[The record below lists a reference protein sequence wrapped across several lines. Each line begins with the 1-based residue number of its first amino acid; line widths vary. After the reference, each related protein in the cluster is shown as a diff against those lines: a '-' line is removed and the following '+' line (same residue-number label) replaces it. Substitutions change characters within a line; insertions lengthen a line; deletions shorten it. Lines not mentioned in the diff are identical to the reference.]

1 MQSWPLLHNEMKRL
15 FDILFS
21 AVLILVLLPLG
32 MVVSIWIVLD
42 DFGSPF
48 FVQQRVGLNG
58 RNFGLLK
65 FRSMRKNAESKGQL
79 TVGMKDNRIT
89 RSGYFIR
96 KYKIDELPQLVN
108 VFLGEMS
115 VVGPRP
121 EVPKYVLLY
130 NEEQQNVLSI
140 KPGITD
146 FASIEYV
153 RENELLSQSPN
164 PEKTYIE
171 EIMPAKLALNLKY
184 VREQSFLTDMKII
197 LRTIKAIL

>member
-1 MQSWPLLHNEMKRL
+1 MKRL

-21 AVLILVLLPLG
+21 AVLIFVLLPFG
-32 MVVSIWIVLD
+32 IVVSIWIILD

-48 FVQQRVGLNG
+48 FMQQRVGLNG
-58 RNFGLLK
+58 KNFGLLK

-108 VFLGEMS
+108 VFMGEMS

-153 RENELLSQSPN
+153 RENELLSQSPH

-197 LRTIKAIL
+197 LQTVKAIL

>member
-1 MQSWPLLHNEMKRL
+1 MKRL
-15 FDILFS
+15 FDICFS
-21 AVLILVLLPLG
+21 LALIIVLLPLAI
-32 MVVSIWIVLD
+32 VVSLWIVFD

-48 FVQQRVGLNG
+48 FVQQRVGLG
-58 RNFGLLK
+58 GKNFGLLK
-65 FRSMRKNAESKGQL
+65 FRSMKKNAELQGQL

-89 RSGYFIR
+89 RSGYVIR

-153 RENELLSQSPN
+153 RENELLSASSD

-171 EIMPAKLALNLKY
+171 EILPAKLQLNLKY
-184 VREQSFLTDMKII
+184 LREQSFLTDMKII
-197 LRTIKAIL
+197 LQTIKAIL

>member
-1 MQSWPLLHNEMKRL
+1 MKRF
-15 FDILFS
+15 FDVLFS
-21 AVLILVLLPLG
+21 GVLIIVLVPLG
-32 MVVSIWIVLD
+32 IVVSILIVLD

-58 RNFGLLK
+58 KNFGLLK

-153 RENELLSQSPN
+153 RENELLSASSD

-171 EIMPAKLALNLKY
+171 EIMPAKLELNLKY
-184 VREQSFLTDMKII
+184 LREQSFLTDIKII
-197 LRTIKAIL
+197 LQTIKAIL

>member
-1 MQSWPLLHNEMKRL
+1 MKRL
-15 FDILFS
+15 FDICFS
-21 AVLILVLLPLG
+21 LALIVVLLPVG
-32 MVVSIWIVLD
+32 IVVSIWIVLD

-48 FVQQRVGLNG
+48 FVQQRVGIG
-58 RNFGLLK
+58 GKNFGLLK
-65 FRSMRKNAESKGQL
+65 FRSMKKNAELQGQL

-96 KYKIDELPQLVN
+96 KYKIDEFPQLIN

-153 RENELLSQSPN
+153 RENELLSASSD

-171 EIMPAKLALNLKY
+171 DIMPAKLELNLKY
-184 VREQSFLTDMKII
+184 LREQSFLTDMKII
-197 LRTIKAIL
+197 LQTIKAIL

>member
-1 MQSWPLLHNEMKRL
+1 MKRF
-15 FDILFS
+15 FDVLFS
-21 AVLILVLLPLG
+21 GVLMIVLLPLG
-32 MVVSIWIVLD
+32 MVVSIWIMLD

-121 EVPKYVLLY
+121 EVPKYVSLY

-153 RENELLSQSPN
+153 RENELLSASSN

-197 LRTIKAIL
+197 LQTVKAIL

>member
-1 MQSWPLLHNEMKRL
+1 MKRI
-15 FDILFS
+15 FDMVFS
-21 AVLILVLLPLG
+21 LALIVVLLPVG
-32 MVVSIWIVLD
+32 MIVSVWIVLD

-48 FVQQRVGLNG
+48 FVQKRVGLG
-58 RNFGLLK
+58 GKNFGLLK

-153 RENELLSQSPN
+153 RENELLSASSD

-171 EIMPAKLALNLKY
+171 EIMPAKLELNLKY
-184 VREQSFLTDMKII
+184 LREQSFLTDMKII
-197 LRTIKAIL
+197 LQTIKAIL

>member
-1 MQSWPLLHNEMKRL
+1 MKRL
-15 FDILFS
+15 FDIIFS
-21 AVLILVLLPLG
+21 LALILVLLPLG
-32 MVVSIWIVLD
+32 FVVSIWIVLD

-48 FVQQRVGLNG
+48 FVQQRVGKG
-58 RNFGLLK
+58 GKNFGLLK
-65 FRSMRKNAESKGQL
+65 FRSMRKNAELKGQL

-96 KYKIDELPQLVN
+96 KFKIDELPQLVN

-153 RENELLSQSPN
+153 RENELLSASSD

-184 VREQSFLTDMKII
+184 LREQSFLTDMKII
-197 LRTIKAIL
+197 LQTIKAIL

>member
-1 MQSWPLLHNEMKRL
+1 MKRL
-15 FDILFS
+15 FDICFS
-21 AVLILVLLPLG
+21 LVLMLLLLPIAC
-32 MVVSIWIVLD
+32 VVSIWIILD

-48 FVQQRVGLNG
+48 FVQQRVGLEG
-58 RNFGLLK
+58 KNFGLLK
-65 FRSMRKNAESKGQL
+65 FRSMRKNAEAKGQL
-79 TVGMKDNRIT
+79 TVGMKDSRIT

-130 NEEQQNVLSI
+130 NEQQQNVLSI

-146 FASIEYV
+146 FASVEYV
-153 RENELLSQSPN
+153 RENELLSASSD

-171 EIMPAKLALNLKY
+171 EIMPAKLELNLKY
-184 VREQSFLTDMKII
+184 LREQSFLTDMKII
-197 LRTIKAIL
+197 LQTIKAIL

>member
-1 MQSWPLLHNEMKRL
+1 MKRL

-21 AVLILVLLPLG
+21 AVLMLVLLPLG

-58 RNFGLLK
+58 QNFGLLK

-79 TVGMKDNRIT
+79 TVGMKDNRII

-121 EVPKYVLLY
+121 EVPKFVLLY

-197 LRTIKAIL
+197 LQTIKAIL

>member
-1 MQSWPLLHNEMKRL
+1 MKRL
-15 FDILFS
+15 FDIVFS
-21 AVLILVLLPLG
+21 LALILVLLPVG
-32 MVVSIWIVLD
+32 FVVSIWIVLD

-48 FVQQRVGLNG
+48 FVQQRVGLG
-58 RNFGLLK
+58 GKNFGLLK

-153 RENELLSQSPN
+153 RENELLSASSD

-171 EIMPAKLALNLKY
+171 EIMPAKLELNLKY
-184 VREQSFLTDMKII
+184 LREQSFLTDMKII
-197 LRTIKAIL
+197 LQTIKAIF

>member
-184 VREQSFLTDMKII
+184 VCEQSFLTDMKII
-197 LRTIKAIL
+197 LQTIKAIL

>member
-1 MQSWPLLHNEMKRL
+1 MKRF
-15 FDILFS
+15 FDVLFS
-21 AVLILVLLPLG
+21 GVLIIVLVPLG
-32 MVVSIWIVLD
+32 IVVSILIVLD

-48 FVQQRVGLNG
+48 FVQQRVGLG
-58 RNFGLLK
+58 GKNFGLLK
-65 FRSMRKNAESKGQL
+65 FRSMKKNAESKGQL

-153 RENELLSQSPN
+153 RENELLSQSPH

-197 LRTIKAIL
+197 LQTIKAIL

>member
-1 MQSWPLLHNEMKRL
+1 MKRL
-15 FDILFS
+15 FDICFS
-21 AVLILVLLPLG
+21 LALIIVLLPLAI
-32 MVVSIWIVLD
+32 VVSLWIVFD

-48 FVQQRVGLNG
+48 FVQQRVGLG
-58 RNFGLLK
+58 GKNFGLLK
-65 FRSMRKNAESKGQL
+65 FRSMKKNAELQGQL

-96 KYKIDELPQLVN
+96 KYKIDELPQLIN

-153 RENELLSQSPN
+153 RENELLSASSD

-171 EIMPAKLALNLKY
+171 EIMPAKLELNLKY
-184 VREQSFLTDMKII
+184 LREQSFLTDMKII
-197 LRTIKAIL
+197 LQTIKAIL

>member
-1 MQSWPLLHNEMKRL
+1 MKRL
-15 FDILFS
+15 FDMVFS
-21 AVLILVLLPLG
+21 LALIVVLLPVG
-32 MVVSIWIVLD
+32 IVVSIWIVLD

-197 LRTIKAIL
+197 LQTIKAIL

>member
-1 MQSWPLLHNEMKRL
+1 MKRL
-15 FDILFS
+15 FDIFFS
-21 AVLILVLLPLG
+21 LALIVVLLPVG
-32 MVVSIWIVLD
+32 IVVSIWIVLD

-48 FVQQRVGLNG
+48 FVQQRVGIG
-58 RNFGLLK
+58 GKNFGLLK

-121 EVPKYVLLY
+121 EVPKYVSLY
-130 NEEQQNVLSI
+130 NEEQQNVLRI

-153 RENELLSQSPN
+153 RENELLSASSN

-171 EIMPAKLALNLKY
+171 EIMPAKLELNLKY
-184 VREQSFLTDMKII
+184 LREQSFLTDMKII
-197 LRTIKAIL
+197 LQTIKAIL

>member
-1 MQSWPLLHNEMKRL
+1 MKRL
-15 FDILFS
+15 FDMVFS
-21 AVLILVLLPLG
+21 LALIFVLLPVG
-32 MVVSIWIVLD
+32 FVVSIWIVLD

-48 FVQQRVGLNG
+48 FVQQRVGLG
-58 RNFGLLK
+58 GKNFGLLK

-153 RENELLSQSPN
+153 RENELLSASSD

-184 VREQSFLTDMKII
+184 LREQSFLTDMKII
-197 LRTIKAIL
+197 LQTIKAIL

>member
-1 MQSWPLLHNEMKRL
+1 MKRL
-15 FDILFS
+15 FDIIFS
-21 AVLILVLLPLG
+21 LALILVLFPVG
-32 MVVSIWIVLD
+32 FVVSIWIVLD

-48 FVQQRVGLNG
+48 FIQQRVGKG
-58 RNFGLLK
+58 GKNFGLLK
-65 FRSMRKNAESKGQL
+65 FRSMRKNAELKGQL

-130 NEEQQNVLSI
+130 NEEQQNILSI

-153 RENELLSQSPN
+153 RENELLSASSD

-171 EIMPAKLALNLKY
+171 EIMPAKLELNLKY
-184 VREQSFLTDMKII
+184 LREQSFLTDMKII
-197 LRTIKAIL
+197 LQTIKAIF

>member
-1 MQSWPLLHNEMKRL
+1 MKRF
-15 FDILFS
+15 FDVLFS
-21 AVLILVLLPLG
+21 GVLIIVLLPLG
-32 MVVSIWIVLD
+32 MVVSIWIILD

-48 FVQQRVGLNG
+48 FIQQRVGLG
-58 RNFGLLK
+58 GKNFGLLK
-65 FRSMRKNAESKGQL
+65 FRSMRKNAEAKGQL
-79 TVGMKDNRIT
+79 TVGIKDNRIT

-153 RENELLSQSPN
+153 RENELLSQSPH

-171 EIMPAKLALNLKY
+171 EIMPAKLELNLKY
-184 VREQSFLTDMKII
+184 LREQSFLTDMKII
-197 LRTIKAIL
+197 LQTIKAIL

>member
-1 MQSWPLLHNEMKRL
+1 MKRL
-15 FDILFS
+15 FDMLFS
-21 AVLILVLLPLG
+21 LALIVVLLPVG
-32 MVVSIWIVLD
+32 IVVSIWIVLD

-48 FVQQRVGLNG
+48 FVQQRVGLG
-58 RNFGLLK
+58 GKNFGLLK

-153 RENELLSQSPN
+153 RENELLSASSD

-184 VREQSFLTDMKII
+184 LREQSFLTDMKII
-197 LRTIKAIL
+197 LQTIKAIL

>member
-1 MQSWPLLHNEMKRL
+1 MKRL
-15 FDILFS
+15 FDMVFS
-21 AVLILVLLPLG
+21 LALIVVLLPVG
-32 MVVSIWIVLD
+32 FVVSIWIVLD

-48 FVQQRVGLNG
+48 FVQQRVGLG
-58 RNFGLLK
+58 GENFGLLK

-153 RENELLSQSPN
+153 RENELLSASSD

-171 EIMPAKLALNLKY
+171 EIMPAKLELNLKY
-184 VREQSFLTDMKII
+184 LREQSFLTDMKII
-197 LRTIKAIL
+197 LQTIKAIL

>member
-1 MQSWPLLHNEMKRL
+1 MKRL

-21 AVLILVLLPLG
+21 AVLIFVLLPFG
-32 MVVSIWIVLD
+32 IVVSIWIILD

-48 FVQQRVGLNG
+48 FMQQRVGLNG
-58 RNFGLLK
+58 KNFGLLK

-153 RENELLSQSPN
+153 RENELLSQSPH

-197 LRTIKAIL
+197 LQTVKAIL

>member
-1 MQSWPLLHNEMKRL
+1 MKRL
-15 FDILFS
+15 FDMVFS
-21 AVLILVLLPLG
+21 LALLVVLLPVG
-32 MVVSIWIVLD
+32 IVVSIWIVLD

-48 FVQQRVGLNG
+48 FVQQRVGLG
-58 RNFGLLK
+58 GKNFGLLK

-121 EVPKYVLLY
+121 EVPKYVSLY

-153 RENELLSQSPN
+153 RENELLSASSD

-171 EIMPAKLALNLKY
+171 EIMPAKLELNLKY
-184 VREQSFLTDMKII
+184 LREQSFLTDMKII
-197 LRTIKAIL
+197 LQTIKAIL

>member
-1 MQSWPLLHNEMKRL
+1 MKRI
-15 FDILFS
+15 FDVLFS
-21 AVLILVLLPLG
+21 AVLIIVLLPLG
-32 MVVSIWIVLD
+32 IVVSIWIVLD

-197 LRTIKAIL
+197 LQTVKAIL

>member
-1 MQSWPLLHNEMKRL
+1 MKRF
-15 FDILFS
+15 FDVLFS
-21 AVLILVLLPLG
+21 GVLIIVLLPLG
-32 MVVSIWIVLD
+32 MVVSIWIMLD

-197 LRTIKAIL
+197 LQTAKAIL

>member
-1 MQSWPLLHNEMKRL
+1 MKRF
-15 FDILFS
+15 FDVLFS
-21 AVLILVLLPLG
+21 GVLIIVLLPLG
-32 MVVSIWIVLD
+32 MVVSLWIMLD

-197 LRTIKAIL
+197 LQTIKAIL

>member
-1 MQSWPLLHNEMKRL
+1 MKRL
-15 FDILFS
+15 FDICFS
-21 AVLILVLLPLG
+21 LALILVLLPIGL
-32 MVVSIWIVLD
+32 VVSLWIVFD

-48 FVQQRVGLNG
+48 FVQQRVGQG
-58 RNFGLLK
+58 GKYFGLFK

-96 KYKIDELPQLVN
+96 KYKIDELPQLLN
-108 VFLGEMS
+108 VLLGEMS

-121 EVPKYVLLY
+121 EVPKYVALY
-130 NEEQQNVLSI
+130 NEEQQKVLSI

-153 RENELLSQSPN
+153 RENELLSQSSN

-184 VREQSFLTDMKII
+184 VREQSFGTDMKII
-197 LRTIKAIL
+197 LQTIKAIL

>member
-1 MQSWPLLHNEMKRL
+1 MKRL
-15 FDILFS
+15 FDIVFS
-21 AVLILVLLPLG
+21 LALMLVLLPVG
-32 MVVSIWIVLD
+32 FVVSIWIVLD

-48 FVQQRVGLNG
+48 FVQQRVGLG
-58 RNFGLLK
+58 GKNFGLLK

-79 TVGMKDNRIT
+79 TVGMKDSRIT

-153 RENELLSQSPN
+153 RENELLSASSD

-171 EIMPAKLALNLKY
+171 EIMPAKLELNLKY
-184 VREQSFLTDMKII
+184 LCEQSFLTDMKII
-197 LRTIKAIL
+197 LQTIKAIL

>member
-1 MQSWPLLHNEMKRL
+1 MKRF
-15 FDILFS
+15 FDFLFS
-21 AVLILVLLPLG
+21 GVLIIVLLPLG
-32 MVVSIWIVLD
+32 IIVSIWIILD

-48 FVQQRVGLNG
+48 FIQQRVGLNG
-58 RNFGLLK
+58 KNFGLLK
-65 FRSMRKNAESKGQL
+65 FRSMKKNAESKGQL

-171 EIMPAKLALNLKY
+171 EIMPAKLELNLKY
-184 VREQSFLTDMKII
+184 LREQSFLTDMKII
-197 LRTIKAIL
+197 LQTVKAIL

>member
-58 RNFGLLK
+58 RNFDLLK

>member
-1 MQSWPLLHNEMKRL
+1 MKRL
-15 FDILFS
+15 FDICFS
-21 AVLILVLLPLG
+21 LALIIVLLPLAI
-32 MVVSIWIVLD
+32 VVSLWIVFD

-89 RSGYFIR
+89 RSGYVIR
-96 KYKIDELPQLVN
+96 KYKIDELPQLIN

-153 RENELLSQSPN
+153 RENELLSASSD

-184 VREQSFLTDMKII
+184 LREQSFLTDMKII
-197 LRTIKAIL
+197 LQTIKAIL

>member
-1 MQSWPLLHNEMKRL
+1 MKRL
-15 FDILFS
+15 FDIVFS
-21 AVLILVLLPLG
+21 LALLLLLLPVG
-32 MVVSIWIVLD
+32 FVVSIWIVLD

-48 FVQQRVGLNG
+48 FVQQRVGLG
-58 RNFGLLK
+58 GKNFGLLK

-153 RENELLSQSPN
+153 RENELLSASSD

-171 EIMPAKLALNLKY
+171 EIMPAKLELNLKY
-184 VREQSFLTDMKII
+184 LREQSFLTDMKII
-197 LRTIKAIL
+197 LQTIKAIF

>member
-1 MQSWPLLHNEMKRL
+1 MKRL
-15 FDILFS
+15 FDICFS
-21 AVLILVLLPLG
+21 FALIIVLLPFAI
-32 MVVSIWIVLD
+32 VVSLWIVFD

-89 RSGYFIR
+89 RSGYVIR
-96 KYKIDELPQLVN
+96 KYKIDELPQLIN

-153 RENELLSQSPN
+153 RENELLSASSD

-171 EIMPAKLALNLKY
+171 EIMPAKLELNLKY
-184 VREQSFLTDMKII
+184 LREQSFLTDMKII
-197 LRTIKAIL
+197 LQTIKAIL

>member
-1 MQSWPLLHNEMKRL
+1 MKRF
-15 FDILFS
+15 FDVLFS
-21 AVLILVLLPLG
+21 GVLMIVLLPLG
-32 MVVSIWIVLD
+32 MVVSIWIMLD

-79 TVGMKDNRIT
+79 TIGMKDNRIT

-153 RENELLSQSPN
+153 RENELLSTSSD

-171 EIMPAKLALNLKY
+171 EIMPAKLELNLKY
-184 VREQSFLTDMKII
+184 LREQSFLTDMKII
-197 LRTIKAIL
+197 LQTIKAIL

>member
-1 MQSWPLLHNEMKRL
+1 MKRL
-15 FDILFS
+15 FDIVFS
-21 AVLILVLLPLG
+21 LALLLLLLPVG
-32 MVVSIWIVLD
+32 FVVSIWIVLD

-48 FVQQRVGLNG
+48 FVQQRVGLG
-58 RNFGLLK
+58 GKNFGLLK

-153 RENELLSQSPN
+153 RENELLSASSD

-171 EIMPAKLALNLKY
+171 EIMPAKLELNLKY
-184 VREQSFLTDMKII
+184 LREQSFLTDMKII
-197 LRTIKAIL
+197 LQTIKAIL

>member
-1 MQSWPLLHNEMKRL
+1 MKRF
-15 FDILFS
+15 FDVLFS
-21 AVLILVLLPLG
+21 GVLIIVLVPLG
-32 MVVSIWIVLD
+32 IVVSILIVLD

-58 RNFGLLK
+58 KNFGLLK

-130 NEEQQNVLSI
+130 NEEQRNVLSI

-153 RENELLSQSPN
+153 RENELLSASSD
-164 PEKTYIE
+164 PEETYIK
-171 EIMPAKLALNLKY
+171 EIMPAKLELNLKY
-184 VREQSFLTDMKII
+184 LREQSFLTDMKII
-197 LRTIKAIL
+197 LQTIKAIL

>member
-1 MQSWPLLHNEMKRL
+1 MKRL

-21 AVLILVLLPLG
+21 SALIIVLLPLG
-32 MVVSIWIVLD
+32 IVVSLWIVFD

-48 FVQQRVGLNG
+48 FVQQRVGLG
-58 RNFGLLK
+58 GKNFGLLK
-65 FRSMRKNAESKGQL
+65 FRSMKKNAELQGQL

-89 RSGYFIR
+89 RSGYVIR
-96 KYKIDELPQLVN
+96 KYKIDELPQLIN

-153 RENELLSQSPN
+153 RENELLIASSN

-184 VREQSFLTDMKII
+184 LREQSFLTDMKII
-197 LRTIKAIL
+197 LQTIKAIL

>member
-1 MQSWPLLHNEMKRL
+1 MKRL

-21 AVLILVLLPLG
+21 ATLILVLFPLG
-32 MVVSIWIVLD
+32 IVVSIWIVLD

-58 RNFGLLK
+58 ENFGLLK

-130 NEEQQNVLSI
+130 NEEQLNVLSI

-171 EIMPAKLALNLKY
+171 EIMPAKLSLNLKY

-197 LRTIKAIL
+197 LQTVKAIF

>member
-1 MQSWPLLHNEMKRL
+1 MKRL
-15 FDILFS
+15 FDVVFS
-21 AVLILVLLPLG
+21 LALIVVLLPVG
-32 MVVSIWIVLD
+32 FVVSVWIVLD

-48 FVQQRVGLNG
+48 FVQQRVGLG
-58 RNFGLLK
+58 GKNFGLLK

-153 RENELLSQSPN
+153 RENELLSASSD

-171 EIMPAKLALNLKY
+171 EIMPAKLELNLKY
-184 VREQSFLTDMKII
+184 LREQSFLTDMKII
-197 LRTIKAIL
+197 LQTIKAIL

>member
-1 MQSWPLLHNEMKRL
+1 
-15 FDILFS
+15 
-21 AVLILVLLPLG
+21 
-32 MVVSIWIVLD
+32 
-42 DFGSPF
+42 
-48 FVQQRVGLNG
+48 
-58 RNFGLLK
+58 
-65 FRSMRKNAESKGQL
+65 
-79 TVGMKDNRIT
+79 
-89 RSGYFIR
+89 
-96 KYKIDELPQLVN
+96 
-108 VFLGEMS
+108 MS

-153 RENELLSQSPN
+153 RENELLSASSN

-184 VREQSFLTDMKII
+184 VREQSLLTDMKII
-197 LRTIKAIL
+197 LQTVKAIL

>member
-1 MQSWPLLHNEMKRL
+1 MKRL

-21 AVLILVLLPLG
+21 GLLIIVLLPLG
-32 MVVSIWIVLD
+32 IVVSIWIMLD

-96 KYKIDELPQLVN
+96 KFKIDELPQMVN
-108 VFLGEMS
+108 VFMGEMS

-197 LRTIKAIL
+197 LQTVKAIL